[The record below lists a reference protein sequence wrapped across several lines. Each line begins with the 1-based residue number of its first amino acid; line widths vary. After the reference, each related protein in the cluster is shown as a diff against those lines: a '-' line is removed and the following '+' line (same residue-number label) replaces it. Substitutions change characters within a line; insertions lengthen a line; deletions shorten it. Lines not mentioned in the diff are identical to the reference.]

1 MITVR
6 AKAKGEAD
14 LLIYGEIGESFWSED
29 TVTAKKFK
37 KDLDAA
43 GEVTKLNIFI
53 NSPGGSVFEAQAIY
67 SQLKRHSASKTVYID
82 GIAASAASLI
92 AMVGDKV
99 IMPGNSLMMIHRAW
113 AHIAGNT
120 ADMLKMAETLE
131 QIDGSMAEA
140 YGAKSKLDREEVMEI
155 MTAETWFTAEEAV
168 AKGFAD
174 EIEESKQ
181 VAASLRGQFL
191 NINGQQFDLARFKS
205 PPKLAFLPD
214 ENEQR
219 KRKLALELA
228 L

>member
-1 MITVR
+1 MITFR
-6 AKAKGEAD
+6 AKAQNEAD
-14 LLIYGEIGESFWSED
+14 ILIYGEIGESFWSED
-29 TVTAKKFK
+29 TVTAKTFK

-43 GEVTKLNIFI
+43 GKDTKLNIYI
-53 NSPGGSVFEAQAIY
+53 NSPGGNVFDAQAIY
-67 SQLKRHSASKTVYID
+67 SQLKRHAAAKTVYID

-92 AMVGDKV
+92 AMAGDKI
-99 IMPGNSLMMIHRAW
+99 IMPKNSLMMIHRAW
-113 AHIAGNT
+113 AHVAGNT

-131 QIDGSMAEA
+131 QIDGSMSEA
-140 YGAKSKLDREEVMEI
+140 YGAKSKLDREEI
-155 MTAETWFTAEEAV
+155 MAIMSAETWFTAEEAV

-181 VAASLRGQFL
+181 VAASLRGSLL
-191 NINGQQFDLARFKS
+191 NVNGQQFDLARFKG

-219 KRKLALELA
+219 KRKLALELE